1 MTDTLNQQL
10 GHNLKALRQ
19 SRHWSLD
26 KTARETGV
34 SKAMLGQIERGE
46 SSPTLATLWRIAT
59 GLQTSFSSLVSG
71 AVPRALMT
79 ETRSIHSDV
88 PTVAAGPPIEVH
100 TAFPFNPATGFEV
113 MVLTLPP
120 GSESLSDPH
129 DQGVTE
135 HILVIRGTLELL
147 LDGQW
152 HALAEGEA
160 IRFQADQPHGYRNS
174 GSQTLVFHDII
185 HYT

>member
-10 GHNLKALRQ
+10 GHNLKSLRQ
-19 SRHWSLD
+19 ARQWSLD

-71 AVPRALMT
+71 AVPHTLMT
-79 ETRSIHSDV
+79 ESAPPDTQS
-88 PTVAAGPPIEVH
+88 VADASSVEVR

-120 GSESLSDPH
+120 GGESLSEPH
-129 DQGVTE
+129 DTGVTE
-135 HILVIRGTLELL
+135 HIMVISGTLELL
-147 LDGQW
+147 RDGQW
-152 HALAEGEA
+152 HRVTQGES
-160 IRFQADQPHGYRNS
+160 IRFRADQPHGYRNP
-174 GSQTLVFHDII
+174 GSQALVFHDII
-185 HYT
+185 HYA